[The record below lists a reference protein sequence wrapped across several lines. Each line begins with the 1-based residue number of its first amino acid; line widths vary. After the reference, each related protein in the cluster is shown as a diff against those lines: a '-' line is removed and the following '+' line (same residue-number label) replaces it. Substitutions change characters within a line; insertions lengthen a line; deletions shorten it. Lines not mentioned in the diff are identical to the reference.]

1 MSMKVV
7 WSNVSF
13 KACVSVLIFFL
24 DNLSIDI
31 NGVFLSPPLLITLLL
46 ISPLMMVSICLI
58 YWGAL
63 YWVSIYLQL
72 L

>member
-13 KACVSVLIFFL
+13 KACVSVLIFL
-24 DNLSIDI
+24 DNLSIDT